1 MKLKH
6 LSTAMILATLPAT
19 GVFAAALDRS
29 GQSMSAFLQ
38 PNNYFEAGIS
48 VLDPD
53 VAGKEAGVSATRRDI
68 SDMGN
73 DYYFPNAALKLQLT
87 DKFSFGLLYDQPF
100 GADAEY
106 SGQNVFVSDPS
117 NTILAPAALD
127 AIRTSTID
135 TTFNN
140 LTADQRVGSSTS
152 SRSKFIYS
160 RG

>member
-6 LSTAMILATLPAT
+6 LSTAMILATLLAT
-19 GVFAAALDRS
+19 GVLQQLWIALDS
-29 GQSMSAFLQ
+29 QCPHSYK

-48 VLDPD
+48 VLDPT
-53 VAGKEAGVSATRRDI
+53 VEGKEAGVSATRRNI

-73 DYYFPNAALKLQLT
+73 DYYFPNALKLQLS

-117 NTILAPAALD
+117 NTILAQQP
-127 AIRTSTID
+127 
-135 TTFNN
+135 
-140 LTADQRVGSSTS
+140 
-152 SRSKFIYS
+152 
-160 RG
+160 